1 MNQLLYKINSY
12 LFSGGSARFHLPTWS
27 IFDTRLQLPYT
38 SSRGRFTKV
47 SEGLQ
52 GMNELVAKELA

>member
-1 MNQLLYKINSY
+1 LSSRIAKDLG
-12 LFSGGSARFHLPTWS
+12 LPVFTFPTWS

-38 SSRGRFTKV
+38 SSRGRFAKV